1 MYIGKIETQ
10 PAKIN
15 IASINRSA
23 HQKFQALYGKNKEKE
38 QTDDVKI
45 SPAGKKQS
53 MLKQLMNQKQ
63 FILERKQSMLDSDQA
78 NGTDSMNE
86 KLKEYEKQLKAIDE
100 QIAQLQ
106 TDEPDDAKS
115 DSNDQT
121 GTIYKKPTSKE
132 EAQSEQLNEIT
143 KLSSGVSQTEVISSA
158 KDHIDGKIK
167 LLKSEIESGYGNTEQ
182 KIEDVGRLQSQSD
195 ELAAQKS
202 EKLGDINKAAFT
214 QTEAKEHVTETD
226 NEAEKENELQ
236 PEEETPYR

>member
-1 MYIGKIETQ
+1 MYIGKMETQ

-23 HQKFQALYGKNKEKE
+23 HEKYQALYGKNKGKE

-63 FILERKQSMLDSDQA
+63 FILERKQTMLDSDQG

-121 GTIYKKPTSKE
+121 GTIYKKPKSKE

-167 LLKSEIESGYGNTEQ
+167 VLKSEIESGYGNTKQ

-195 ELAAQKS
+195 QLAAQKS
-202 EKLGDINKAAFT
+202 EKLGEINMTASTK
-214 QTEAKEHVTETD
+214 TETAESGTETD
-226 NEAEKENELQ
+226 NEAEKENDLQTKEELAS
-236 PEEETPYR
+236 R

>member
-1 MYIGKIETQ
+1 MYIGKMETQ

-15 IASINRSA
+15 IASLNRSA
-23 HQKFQALYGKNKEKE
+23 HQKYQALYGKNKEKE

-63 FILERKQSMLDSDQA
+63 LILERKQAMLDSDQA
-78 NGTDSMNE
+78 NGADSMNE
-86 KLKEYEKQLKAIDE
+86 KLKEYENQLKAIDE

-115 DSNDQT
+115 DSDDQT
-121 GTIYKKPTSKE
+121 GTIYKKPKSKE
-132 EAQSEQLNEIT
+132 EANSEQLNEIT

-158 KDHIDGKIK
+158 KDHIDRKIK
-167 LLKSEIESGYGNTEQ
+167 VLKSEIESGYGNTKQ

-195 ELAAQKS
+195 ELATQKS
-202 EKLGDINKAAFT
+202 EKLGEINKAVST
-214 QTEAKEHVTETD
+214 QTVAKERDTETD
-226 NEAEKENELQ
+226 NEAEMENELQ
-236 PEEETPYR
+236 PKE

>member
-1 MYIGKIETQ
+1 MYIGKMETQ

-23 HQKFQALYGKNKEKE
+23 HEKYQALYGKNKEKE
-38 QTDDVKI
+38 QTDDVRI

-63 FILERKQSMLDSDQA
+63 FIMDRKQSMLDSDQA
-78 NGTDSMNE
+78 SGSDSMNE

-106 TDEPDDAKS
+106 SDKPDEAES

-121 GTIYKKPTSKE
+121 GTIYKKPKSKE

-143 KLSSGVSQTEVISSA
+143 KLSSGVSQTEVISSV

-167 LLKSEIESGYGNTEQ
+167 VLKSEIESSYGNTKQ

-195 ELAAQKS
+195 QLAVQKS
-202 EKLGDINKAAFT
+202 EKLGEINIAAST
-214 QTEAKEHVTETD
+214 QSESTERSIETD
-226 NEAEKENELQ
+226 NETEKENGLQ
-236 PEEETPYR
+236 PKEEIAAH

>member
-1 MYIGKIETQ
+1 MYIGKMETQ

-23 HQKFQALYGKNKEKE
+23 HEKYQALYGKNKEKE
-38 QTDDVKI
+38 QSDDVRI

-63 FILERKQSMLDSDQA
+63 FILDRKQSMLDADQES
-78 NGTDSMNE
+78 GSDSMNE

-100 QIAQLQ
+100 QISQLQ
-106 TDEPDDAKS
+106 TDEPDEAES

-121 GTIYKKPTSKE
+121 GTIYKKPKSKE

-167 LLKSEIESGYGNTEQ
+167 VLKSEIESNYGNTEQ
-182 KIEDVGRLQSQSD
+182 KIEDVGRLQSQSGQ
-195 ELAAQKS
+195 LAVQKS
-202 EKLGDINKAAFT
+202 EKLGEINMAAST
-214 QTEAKEHVTETD
+214 QAETIESSIETD
-226 NEAEKENELQ
+226 NETEKENGLQ
-236 PEEETPYR
+236 PEEIASH

>member
-1 MYIGKIETQ
+1 MYIGKMETQ

-23 HQKFQALYGKNKEKE
+23 HQKYQALYGRDKEKE

-53 MLKQLMNQKQ
+53 MMKQLMNQKQ
-63 FILERKQSMLDSDQA
+63 FILERKQEMLDSDQA
-78 NGTDSMNE
+78 NGADSMNE

-121 GTIYKKPTSKE
+121 GTIYKKPRSKE
-132 EAQSEQLNEIT
+132 EAQAEQLNEIT

-158 KDHIDGKIK
+158 KDHIDGKIN
-167 LLKSEIESGYGNTEQ
+167 LLKSEIESGYGNTKQ
-182 KIEDVGRLQSQSD
+182 KIEDVGKLQSQSD
-195 ELAAQKS
+195 KLAAQKS
-202 EKLGDINKAAFT
+202 EKLGEVNKAASI
-214 QTEAKEHVTETD
+214 QTEALIHGTETD
-226 NEAEKENELQ
+226 SENEKEHELQ
-236 PEEETPYR
+236 TNEEIPYR

>member
-1 MYIGKIETQ
+1 MYIGKMETQ

-23 HQKFQALYGKNKEKE
+23 HQKYQALYGKSKEKE

-63 FILERKQSMLDSDQA
+63 FIMERKQAMLDSDQA
-78 NGTDSMNE
+78 NGADSMNE

-106 TDEPDDAKS
+106 TEEPDDAKS

-121 GTIYKKPTSKE
+121 GTIYKKTRSKE

-167 LLKSEIESGYGNTEQ
+167 VLKSEIESGYGNTIQ

-202 EKLGDINKAAFT
+202 EKLGEVNKAASA
-214 QTEAKEHVTETD
+214 QTEAAKRGTETD
-226 NEAEKENELQ
+226 NEAEQENKLQ
-236 PEEETPYR
+236 PDEEISSR